1 MSCELNM
8 IVVYS
13 VISTCLVVDVIVQ
26 LEAQLPEQ
34 LRGLVSLILGY
45 LLGQPDSGGLGSNT
59 WGY

>member
-1 MSCELNM
+1 M

-13 VISTCLVVDVIVQ
+13 EISTCLVVDVIVQ

-34 LRGLVSLILGY
+34 LRGLVPLILRY